1 MNHIMLSWFG
11 TNTYFTLCFGNL
23 LKSLLD
29 FPKRGKQGKSCESLT
44 GLQRYYFFI
53 SLLLMEEKKKK
64 KEKYH

>member
-1 MNHIMLSWFG
+1 MLSWFG

-44 GLQRYYFFI
+44 GLQRYYFFHLI
-53 SLLLMEEKKKK
+53 TFDGRKKKR
-64 KEKYH
+64 KEKSH